1 MIRRLGYVLLI
12 ATFAVVGV
20 AMGAHGSTPA
30 GHSTVASSS
39 VAGSAMS
46 MEHNYLETVAPHD
59 DASEPDDQNST
70 CVDCAGD
77 HATLLMACVFLALIV
92 VVSLVLPLV
101 AFRFGLLAP
110 GVSRSDS
117 TPRRLADPRPP
128 ELSELCIN
136 RQ

>member
-1 MIRRLGYVLLI
+1 MLRRFGYVLLI

-30 GHSTVASSS
+30 GHSTAASSS

-46 MEHNYLETVAPHD
+46 VEHNHADTVAPHS
-59 DASEPDDQNST
+59 DATAPQGQGAP
-70 CVDCAGD
+70 CADCAGD
-77 HATLLMACVFLALIV
+77 HAALLMACVFLALIV

-101 AFRFGLLAP
+101 ALRFGPLAP
-110 GVSRSDS
+110 GVSSLGS

-128 ELSELCIN
+128 DLSELCIN

>member
-1 MIRRLGYVLLI
+1 MLRRLGYVLLI

-30 GHSTVASSS
+30 GHSTAASSS

-46 MEHNYLETVAPHD
+46 VEHNHADTVASNSD
-59 DASEPDDQNST
+59 TTEPQGQGAP
-70 CVDCAGD
+70 CADCAGD
-77 HATLLMACVFLALIV
+77 HAVFLALIV

-101 AFRFGLLAP
+101 ALRFGLLAP
-110 GVSRSDS
+110 GVSSLGS

-128 ELSELCIN
+128 DLSELCIN

>member
-1 MIRRLGYVLLI
+1 MLRRFGYVLLI

-30 GHSTVASSS
+30 GLSTAASSS
-39 VAGSAMS
+39 VAGSALPV
-46 MEHNYLETVAPHD
+46 EHDHADAVAPHS
-59 DASEPDDQNST
+59 DATEPQGQGAP

-77 HATLLMACVFLALIV
+77 HAALLMACLFLALIV

-101 AFRFGLLAP
+101 AFRFGVLAP
-110 GVSRSDS
+110 GVSRLDS
-117 TPRRLADPRPP
+117 TPRRLAEPRPP

>member
-1 MIRRLGYVLLI
+1 MLRRFGYVLLI

-30 GHSTVASSS
+30 GHSTFASSS

-46 MEHNYLETVAPHD
+46 MEHNHAETVAPHS

-77 HATLLMACVFLALIV
+77 HAALLMACVFLALIV

-101 AFRFGLLAP
+101 ALRFGVVAP
-110 GVSRSDS
+110 GVSTLDS
-117 TPRRLADPRPP
+117 TPRRLADSRPP